1 MPEMMLLAPRICR
14 QGRDTM
20 LTLRRRSS
28 TVFTVRLDTKC
39 CNMFAVIRHN
49 WFHMEQRF
57 RTAPPLRMAQW
68 RSAAP
73 GLGGRLL
80 GAARRWLSPL
90 GGR

>member
-1 MPEMMLLAPRICR
+1 
-14 QGRDTM
+14 M
-20 LTLRRRSS
+20 LTLHRRSS

-39 CNMFAVIRHN
+39 CNMFAIIRHN

-73 GLGGRLL
+73 GLAVAFWALVAGGCRRSAAVRSTPCRLISESA
-80 GAARRWLSPL
+80 GRPL
-90 GGR
+90 R